1 MSLKTF
7 LDEAGRGSVTKLSSD
22 LRVPVSL
29 ISQWANGTRPIPAE
43 RCPDIESATGVPCEE
58 LRPDVNWAVLR
69 GPADDVAVNAKES
82 A

>member
-69 GPADDVAVNAKES
+69 GPADDVAINAKE
-82 A
+82 AA